1 MTSGEMECDVIKK
14 ENQLLLLSGKRD
26 STDMNGLEKEKN
38 KFPCWDFAH
47 GMERSSLGGSSSGE
61 LCQQT
66 WR

>member
-1 MTSGEMECDVIKK
+1 LQQKLVLRAKLE
-14 ENQLLLLSGKRD
+14 
-26 STDMNGLEKEKN
+26 LEKEKN

-66 WR
+66 